1 MALSFLYGLISLP
14 LWGYVAITLALVQ
27 LMLLGVTLYLHRDQF
42 HGGLIL
48 HPVLRHFFRFWLWFS
63 SGTVTREWVAV
74 HRRHH
79 AFADRPGDP
88 HSPCSLPA
96 SSTGWDIRWDIAVSR
111 YPTRRRTSS
120 RGAC

>member
-1 MALSFLYGLISLP
+1 MTLNSLYGLLDLSF
-14 LWGYVAITLALVQ
+14 WGYVVVTFALVQ
-27 LMLLGVTLYLHRDQF
+27 LMLLGVTLYLHRDQS

-88 HSPCSLPA
+88 HSPGVFGL
-96 SSTGWDIRWDIAVSR
+96 
-111 YPTRRRTSS
+111 RRVLS
-120 RGAC
+120 RGYELYVDAATDPAIL